1 MSRREGGIR
10 GKQDIG
16 KGKRKEKDS
25 RAGFLSGLGAKLRW
39 ANSLKGLI
47 FFTVPQHYRH
57 FSRSEH
63 SNKIRESENVN
74 KHLVGGV
81 FTDNLAYLV
90 INIFR
95 AKHSFQ

>member
-16 KGKRKEKDS
+16 KRKRKEDS

-39 ANSLKGLI
+39 ANSPKGLI
-47 FFTVPQHYRH
+47 FFTVPQHYHH

-63 SNKIRESENVN
+63 SNKIRKSENVN

-95 AKHSFQ
+95 AQHSFQ